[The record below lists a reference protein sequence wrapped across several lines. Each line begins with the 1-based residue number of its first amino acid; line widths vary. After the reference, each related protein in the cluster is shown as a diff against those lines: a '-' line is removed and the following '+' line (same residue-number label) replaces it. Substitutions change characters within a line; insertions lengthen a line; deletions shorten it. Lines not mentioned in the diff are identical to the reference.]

1 MINSYPEETLSQVRD
16 SFKDKNVVIIRFEY
30 PAEEN
35 SEVSEDVDVWWSKY
49 VEPSWQIIA
58 FK

>member
-30 PAEEN
+30 PPEDS
-35 SEVSEDVDVWWSKY
+35 SEAIEGVDVWWSKY
-49 VEPSWQIIA
+49 VEPSWQLIA
-58 FK
+58 VK